1 MKNKIAVM
9 TSAVLLFA
17 TMQAFAAEEA
27 KVKIVFPENGATVA
41 QNMKLEFEAQA
52 GPEGNHLHL
61 YVDGKRVDV
70 IHQLMG
76 STMVSLTPGKHHVCL
91 EVNTKG
97 HVAVSPQTCIDVTA
111 K

>member
-1 MKNKIAVM
+1 MNNKIAVAV
-9 TSAVLLFA
+9 SAVLLSA
-17 TMQAFAAEEA
+17 TTQAFAAEG
-27 KVKIVFPENGATVA
+27 KVKIVYPENGASVG
-41 QNMKLEFEAQA
+41 QSMKLEFEAQP
-52 GPEGNHLHL
+52 GSEGDHLHL

-76 STMVSLTPGKHHVCL
+76 STMVSLTPGSHHVCL

-97 HVAVSPQTCIDVTA
+97 HVAASPQTCIDVTA

>member
-1 MKNKIAVM
+1 MNNKIAVVL
-9 TSAVLLFA
+9 SAVLLLSA
-17 TMQAFAAEEA
+17 TSLAFAAEG
-27 KVKIVFPENGATVA
+27 KVKIVYPENGASVG
-41 QNMKLEFEAQA
+41 QSMKLEFEAQP
-52 GPEGNHLHL
+52 GSEGDHLHL

-76 STMVSLTPGKHHVCL
+76 STMVSLTPGSHHVCL
-91 EVNTKG
+91 EVNTKA